1 MSGPRG
7 QKTHT
12 LVFAGN
18 QDAGGIFF
26 FLFLFSQ
33 TPASNSRM
41 RRGGEGGGGGGGGS
55 FTKNRK
61 KPKTKQGSII
71 AIDEMK
77 QQAYK
82 S

>member
-1 MSGPRG
+1 
-7 QKTHT
+7 
-12 LVFAGN
+12 
-18 QDAGGIFF
+18 
-26 FLFLFSQ
+26 
-33 TPASNSRM
+33 M

>member
-1 MSGPRG
+1 M
-7 QKTHT
+7 
-12 LVFAGN
+12 FAGN

-26 FLFLFSQ
+26 FPFLVFTNS
-33 TPASNSRM
+33 PASNSRM
-41 RRGGEGGGGGGGGS
+41 RRGGAGGGGGGGGS